1 MSQTSTNATVTASA
15 AAGEERV
22 GTAAA
27 HSTDH
32 RTSRKLTWR
41 SDIEDSYTEDVYSS
55 MLV

>member
-1 MSQTSTNATVTASA
+1 MSQTSTDATVTACA
-15 AAGEERV
+15 AVGEERA

-32 RTSRKLTWR
+32 KTSKKLTWR
-41 SDIEDSYTEDVYSS
+41 SDTEDSYTEDVYSS